1 MVFEQYRLVL
11 HHEMLINGERDPID
25 KPLVLVY
32 SVDRFAPDFPG
43 RAIVL
48 NDMLERFKME
58 VLTRESAE

>member
-11 HHEMLINGERDPID
+11 HHEMITNGERDPID

-32 SVDRFAPDFPG
+32 SVDRSMPDFPG
-43 RAIVL
+43 RSIVL